1 MTRPAGA
8 PGSVQPRG
16 SGSSRNLRRVAST
29 SSPTA
34 TPSSASQASSP
45 SRHATLTASSVPA
58 PRWNTRRS
66 RHAST
71 CSGCTGS
78 RRRRSPSLFRSR
90 AGCGDAVRAS
100 SVEQHGHSATTANVQ
115 AIYPF
120 VADGGLGR
128 RGVYIGRDAYGGSFV
143 YDPWELYGRE
153 LTSPNMLVIG
163 QIGRAKSSLVKTY
176 LWRQS
181 VFGRRAWVIDP
192 KGEYGPLA
200 SAFGVRPIALV
211 PGGDVRLNPLTRRAG
226 WTEQLRLLQAITAG
240 ALHRALEPEEEAG
253 LREALRTVNAQEQS
267 EPTLPHVVDVLLRP
281 TDAMAERLATSVPK
295 PAQAIRQAALGL
307 QRLCEGDLRGMFDGP
322 TTAGLDLDARF
333 VCLDLSAVYDSS
345 ALGNLM
351 TCAAACLRTMVDE
364 QREASDA
371 SKLPVVVDE
380 SWRIFSN
387 LGIGEWL
394 QDSFKPSRAYGIQ
407 NIVVMHRLSDL
418 RAAGAEGSREARLAE
433 GLLADAETRVIYAQP
448 TDELER
454 TRELLGL
461 TETEVELLPTL
472 RRGEALWKVGR
483 RSFLVYPRLSSF
495 ERELVDTDARMA
507 LRASNPRF
515 GQLVAAGGS
524 A

>member
-8 PGSVQPRG
+8 PGSLLRRA
-16 SGSSRNLRRVAST
+16 SGSSRNRRRVART
-29 SSPTA
+29 SSPTG
-34 TPSSASQASSP
+34 TPSSVSRDLSRCRRATQTVSSVPARRWSTPP
-45 SRHATLTASSVPA
+45 SRHASM
-58 PRWNTRRS
+58 
-66 RHAST
+66 
-71 CSGCTGS
+71 CSGCSAS
-78 RRRRSPSLFRSR
+78 RRRRSRSRFRWR

-100 SVEQHGHSATTANVQ
+100 SVEQHGHSATTANVH

-120 VADGGLGR
+120 VADGGLGG

-163 QIGRAKSSLVKTY
+163 QIGRAKSSLVKSY

-200 SAFGVRPIALV
+200 QAFGVRPIALA

-253 LREALRTVNAQEQS
+253 LREALRTINAQEHA
-267 EPTLPHVVDVLLRP
+267 EPTLPRVVDVLLRP
-281 TDAMAERLATSVPK
+281 TDAMAERLATSAPEL
-295 PAQAIRQAALGL
+295 AHAIRQAALGL

-322 TTAGLDLDARF
+322 TTPGLDIDARF

-345 ALGNLM
+345 ALGILM
-351 TCAAACLRTMVDE
+351 TCAAAWLRAMVGG
-364 QREASDA
+364 QRHDPDCVGGA
-371 SKLPVVVDE
+371 KLHVVVDE
-380 SWRIFSN
+380 AWRIFSN

-394 QDSFKPSRAYGIQ
+394 QDSFKHSRAYGIQ
-407 NIVVMHRLSDL
+407 NVVVMHRLSDL
-418 RAAGAEGSREARLAE
+418 RAAGSEGSREARLAE

-461 TETEVELLPTL
+461 TETELELLPTL
-472 RRGEALWKVGR
+472 RRGEALWKVGQ
-483 RSFLVYPRLSSF
+483 RSFLVYHRLSSF
-495 ERELVDTDARMA
+495 EARLVDTDARM
-507 LRASNPRF
+507 
-515 GQLVAAGGS
+515 LVGTR
-524 A
+524 